1 MATNNEITKDTL
13 WEEMKSLAVEQQQYY
28 YELLPDCI
36 EYKIDEH
43 KYLRQNIGYT
53 IYGLPMSNEN
63 ANITE
68 NICSKTEVSCYWE
81 PEDSN
86 DTDAD
91 IVDKVNYDEKATS
104 VINMIYNKIRECTI
118 ENDNT
123 QSIYFGIIYNIIFCP
138 NMNVQPKKKEVEKE
152 TKTEV
157 KESVK
162 EEEEEEEEEKEEK
175 ESAVSSI
182 PIFTIRKNIQ
192 KTSDTVKSLK
202 QKEDIKNEV
211 QADYETWYIDICGR
225 VYKSW
230 ADYIENNNLP
240 KCTMVVPKDGFYQA
254 DSSYPITE
262 DKSTVWLEVIDSPA
276 CTFSKQIC
284 DGMDIV
290 SAIAGFGTVGLS
302 VASMFTP
309 LAPAVL
315 VTGLVASGASG
326 VWTVVRSSQQLVDRK
341 SHEESID
348 ILDKEALPHWLGIAG
363 TIFGFG
369 SLGGS
374 AALSKAAASGQ
385 TVPTFAKVAFNTVQG
400 GNLFLNGAGIIYQG
414 YNMIDKYMT
423 DKTIDK
429 IEALHLAIHIM
440 FFTGAVVK
448 IQFANDI
455 IESTQGKIINDHRDT
470 LRKKN
475 LRKKFNRVVRKAAEN
490 NTCKISENA
499 EVIKY
504 IKHRE
509 QLLSV
514 NQLVNQPVAH
524 GQTDKTPHNIV
535 WSFEQDNLKVNGFI
549 LLDPV
554 EYVVRLMKSDIF
566 NENYKNNP
574 SGSENY
580 VDDST
585 TDQLR
590 KVFCVLLNKFYLSDA
605 CPKSMNLPIIP
616 DFEPLLRDMSR
627 MKIDEESLKK
637 LFKIVKKLMK
647 RSRNKEDFLL
657 MAFSFVW
664 QYCKANL
671 KQWEMDLR
679 DRMQSNSDLNMLQNI
694 IIAVFEAIDMVVNNL
709 YSAFVEYIIANCE
722 RNKS

>member
-13 WEEMKSLAVEQQQYY
+13 WEEMKSLAVKQQQEY
-28 YELLPDCI
+28 YEYLPDCI
-36 EYKIDEH
+36 EYKFEEH

-53 IYGLPMSNEN
+53 IYGLPSNALPSNEN

-68 NICSKTEVSCYWE
+68 NRICLETENRICLETEISCYWK

-91 IVDKVNYDEKATS
+91 IIDKVNYDEKARS
-104 VINMIYNKIRECTI
+104 VINMIYNKICECTI
-118 ENDNT
+118 KNNNT
-123 QSIYFGIIYNIIFCP
+123 QPIYFGIIYNIIFCR
-138 NMNVQPKKKEVEKE
+138 NMNVQPKKKEVKKE

-162 EEEEEEEEEKEEK
+162 EEEEEK
-175 ESAVSSI
+175 ESAISSI

-225 VYKSW
+225 VYTSW

-240 KCTMVVPKDGFYQA
+240 ECTMVVPKDGFYQA

-262 DKSTVWLEVIDSPA
+262 DNSTVWLEVIDSPA
-276 CTFSKQIC
+276 CTLKKKIC
-284 DGMDIV
+284 NGMDIA

-309 LAPAVL
+309 LAPAAL

-326 VWTVVRSSQQLVDRK
+326 IWTVARSSQQLADRK
-341 SHEESID
+341 SHKESVD
-348 ILDKEALPHWLGIAG
+348 ILNKEALPHWLGIAG
-363 TIFGFG
+363 TIFSFG

-374 AALSKAAASGQ
+374 AALSKAAASGK

-429 IEALHLAIHIM
+429 IDALYFFIHVM

-448 IQFANDI
+448 TQFANDI
-455 IESTQGKIINDHRDT
+455 IESTQGKIINDYRDT

-475 LRKKFNRVVRKAAEN
+475 LRKKFNRVARKAAEN

-504 IKHRE
+504 ILHRE
-509 QLLSV
+509 QLSV

-535 WSFEQDNLKVNGFI
+535 WSFEQGKLKINGFI

-554 EYVVRLMKSDIF
+554 EYVVRLMKSDII

-605 CPKSMNLPIIP
+605 CPKSMNLPIIL
-616 DFEPLLRDMSR
+616 DFAPLLKDMSC
-627 MKIDEESLKK
+627 MKIDEECLKK
-637 LFKIVKKLMK
+637 LFKIVEELMK
-647 RSRNKEDFLL
+647 HSRNKEDFLL

-664 QYCKANL
+664 QYCKAAL
-671 KQWEMDLR
+671 LDLR
-679 DRMQSNSDLNMLQNI
+679 DRMQNNSDSNILQI
-694 IIAVFEAIDMVVNNL
+694 IITALSVAIDMVVNNL
-709 YSAFVEYIIANCE
+709 CSGFMVYVTAN
-722 RNKS
+722 S